1 MTNELQIIIIVPAVQ
16 NSRWETS
23 IVNGLCRIFS
33 LSLFCHVLFSAP
45 KLAADFLKKQELR
58 KAKSE
63 GTKTV
68 INIGSP
74 VCFQEFFGILETV
87 NTQANYTLQSQK
99 TG

>member
-1 MTNELQIIIIVPAVQ
+1 MPHFQ
-16 NSRWETS
+16 
-23 IVNGLCRIFS
+23 S
-33 LSLFCHVLFSAP
+33 LVVLLLVLFSAP
-45 KLAADFLKKQELR
+45 KMAADFLKKQELR

-99 TG
+99 HRMTFASMRNCWEVGHNRVL

>member
-1 MTNELQIIIIVPAVQ
+1 MQHRISDFGKLASSTAYAAFSV
-16 NSRWETS
+16 SRC
-23 IVNGLCRIFS
+23 L
-33 LSLFCHVLFSAP
+33 LFVLFSAP

-74 VCFQEFFGILETV
+74 VCFQEFSEF
-87 NTQANYTLQSQK
+87 
-99 TG
+99 

>member
-1 MTNELQIIIIVPAVQ
+1 
-16 NSRWETS
+16 
-23 IVNGLCRIFS
+23 
-33 LSLFCHVLFSAP
+33 LFSAP
-45 KLAADFLKKQELR
+45 KLVADFLKKQELR

-99 TG
+99 QDDIRFNAKLLGGRTQSRALTNFNSLHPARR